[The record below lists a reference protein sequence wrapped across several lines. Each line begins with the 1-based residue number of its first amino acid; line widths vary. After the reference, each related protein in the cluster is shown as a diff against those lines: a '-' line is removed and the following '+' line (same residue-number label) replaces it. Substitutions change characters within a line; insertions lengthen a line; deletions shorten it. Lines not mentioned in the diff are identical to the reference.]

1 MRLLV
6 VEDQKDL
13 NDIIVRKLEREG
25 YAVDACYDGNDALS
39 FIEGT
44 EYDGII
50 LDILLPGLTGL
61 GVLSEIRGKG
71 NSTPV
76 LLLTALGDVDDRVA
90 GLDAGADDYLVKPFD
105 FDELMAR
112 IRSMTRRAGSHIS
125 SVMEH
130 GDLVVDTASHVV
142 TRAGEELDLTAKE
155 YNILEYLMHNTGRV
169 ISRENLSSHVWNY
182 DYDGGSNVIDVY
194 VHYLRKKLENGAD
207 GKKYDRIIDTVKGTG
222 YIIRQK

>member
-25 YAVDACYDGNDALS
+25 YAVDACYDGNDAVD
-39 FIEGT
+39 FINST
-44 EYDGII
+44 EYDGIV
-50 LDILLPGLTGL
+50 LDILLPGVTGL
-61 GVLSEIRGKG
+61 KILADMRAKG

-76 LLLTALGDVDDRVA
+76 LLLTALGDVEDRVA

-112 IRSMTRRAGSHIS
+112 IRSMMRRSGVHASA
-125 SVMEH
+125 VLEH
-130 GDLVVDTASHVV
+130 KGLSIDTAAHVV
-142 TRAGEELDLTAKE
+142 TREGEELELTAKE
-155 YNILEYLMHNTGRV
+155 YNILEYLMHNIGRV
-169 ISRENLSSHVWNY
+169 ISRDNLSSHVWNY

-194 VHYLRKKLENGAD
+194 VHHLRKKLENGPK
-207 GKKYDRIIDTVKGTG
+207 GEKYARIIETVKGTG
-222 YIIRQK
+222 YIIR

>member
-25 YAVDACYDGNDALS
+25 YAVDACYDGSDALD
-39 FIEGT
+39 FINGA

-50 LDILLPGLTGL
+50 LDILLPGVTGL
-61 GVLSEIRGKG
+61 SILAEMRAKG

-76 LLLTALGDVDDRVA
+76 LLLTALGDVEDRVA

-112 IRSMTRRAGSHIS
+112 IRSMMRRSGAHAS
-125 SVMEH
+125 SVIEH
-130 GDLVVDTASHVV
+130 KGISIDTASHEV
-142 TRAGEELDLTAKE
+142 TREGEVLDLTAKE
-155 YNILEYLMHNTGRV
+155 YNILEYLMHNIGRV
-169 ISRENLSSHVWNY
+169 ITRENLSSHVWNY

-194 VHYLRKKLENGAD
+194 VHHLRKKLENSAD
-207 GKKYDRIIDTVKGTG
+207 GRKFDRVIETVKGTG
-222 YIIRQK
+222 YIIK